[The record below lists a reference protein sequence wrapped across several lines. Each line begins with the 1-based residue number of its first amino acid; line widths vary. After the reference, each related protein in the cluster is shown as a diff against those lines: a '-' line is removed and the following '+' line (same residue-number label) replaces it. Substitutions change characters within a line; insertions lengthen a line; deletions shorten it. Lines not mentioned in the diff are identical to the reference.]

1 MVHIDYFVQVLL
13 PGVNGHQFYLDL
25 ISSIGGANKETFM
38 ELVQLYLIQL
48 QMTLLLIKLSFSI
61 LGKA

>member
-1 MVHIDYFVQVLL
+1 MVHIDYFVPSSVAAC
-13 PGVNGHQFYLDL
+13 VNGHQFYLDL

-48 QMTLLLIKLSFSI
+48 QMTLPY
-61 LGKA
+61 